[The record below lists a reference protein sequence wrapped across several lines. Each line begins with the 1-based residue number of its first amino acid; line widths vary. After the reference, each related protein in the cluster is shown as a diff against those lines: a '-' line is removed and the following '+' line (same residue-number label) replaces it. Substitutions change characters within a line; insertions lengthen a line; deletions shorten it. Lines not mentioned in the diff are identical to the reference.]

1 MKLLITLVVAIA
13 LVNIS
18 FADETVA
25 KTEEKTVETLEKTVE
40 EVSESS
46 AAAPIDLLKP
56 KRAKSPINPLGQN
69 RLNSNI
75 GRADTRVE
83 STTTV
88 PPPPPAPRVSNSSPV
103 SFKISHALAF
113 VPALVAVAKLF

>member
-69 RLNSNI
+69 RLNSNTPLNN
-75 GRADTRVE
+75 RTRI
-83 STTTV
+83 
-88 PPPPPAPRVSNSSPV
+88 N
-103 SFKISHALAF
+103 
-113 VPALVAVAKLF
+113 